1 MFKQKNYLAL
11 GAVVF
16 VAIVLLSLPT
26 RATAHLKLAIGSW
39 FLPLFGLAGAAQ
51 QLPADLAD
59 SVLSRREL
67 LHQVDSLRRENQQLK
82 EQQIQTVAI
91 ARENDQLRALF
102 NWRKTMPWRLKLAKV
117 VMRDPANWW
126 RTIQIDLGSRD
137 GLTNDLPV
145 ITDAG
150 LVGRVSSVSLT
161 HSQVVLVGDPNCR
174 VSALVE
180 NAARDM
186 GVLIAGG
193 HAGHFARGIDLS
205 RQQRQFEIR
214 PERHHQRP
222 WGRLPA
228 GYSHRPNR
236 GFPFRRIR
244 ALHGRAGETEREPGV
259 ARTGLGVVP
268 MNIFRTILIL
278 ACAFLAVFGEATL
291 SAPRHWLG
299 AQVDLLPAL
308 MVYTALIADL
318 PAVALLAVLG
328 GLWFDALSAN
338 PLGLSIMPLAVIG
351 WPIYLRRDLILR
363 DLPFAQLVLGAAAS
377 ALAPALALLLMLS
390 GGKEM
395 LLGWGTLWQ
404 WLVMTGAGAVAT
416 PFIFSL
422 MEAGNRALG
431 YQERVEAGFR
441 PDREIQRSRRK
452 L

>member
-16 VAIVLLSLPT
+16 VAIVLLSLST

-193 HAGHFARGIDLS
+193 TLDTSLVELTYLASSANLKSGQSVITS
-205 RQQRQFEIR
+205 
-214 PERHHQRP
+214 
-222 WGRLPA
+222 
-228 GYSHRPNR
+228 
-236 GFPFRRIR
+236 
-244 ALHGRAGETEREPGV
+244 
-259 ARTGLGVVP
+259 GLGG
-268 MNIFRTILIL
+268 
-278 ACAFLAVFGEATL
+278 VFPPGIPIGQIVDSRSVEYGLYTDARVKL
-291 SAPRHWLG
+291 NANLG
-299 AQVDLLPAL
+299 SLEQVW
-308 MVYTALIADL
+308 
-318 PAVALLAVLG
+318 VL
-328 GLWFDALSAN
+328 F
-338 PLGLSIMPLAVIG
+338 P
-351 WPIYLRRDLILR
+351 
-363 DLPFAQLVLGAAAS
+363 
-377 ALAPALALLLMLS
+377 
-390 GGKEM
+390 
-395 LLGWGTLWQ
+395 
-404 WLVMTGAGAVAT
+404 
-416 PFIFSL
+416 
-422 MEAGNRALG
+422 
-431 YQERVEAGFR
+431 
-441 PDREIQRSRRK
+441 
-452 L
+452 